1 MPYHEPS
8 HTEPSHTESNSSEPA
23 PAQSTPAAAG
33 TAAVKVIPAVDL
45 YRGTVTILARN
56 RTLCFRHPQS
66 PEIAA
71 ALAQAV
77 RPSTWCEAS
86 GTLTVTV
93 AASGKREGRPCTF
106 ILSRE
111 SA

>member
-8 HTEPSHTESNSSEPA
+8 HSQPSHNEPIHGELSHARSA
-23 PAQSTPAAAG
+23 PAA
-33 TAAVKVIPAVDL
+33 TATVKVIPAVDL
-45 YRGTVTILARN
+45 YLGTVTILARN
-56 RTLCFRHPQS
+56 RPVCFRHPQS
-66 PEIAA
+66 REIAA

-77 RPSTWCEAS
+77 RPSTWCEDS

-93 AASGKREGRPCTF
+93 AAAGQREGRPCTF

>member
-8 HTEPSHTESNSSEPA
+8 HTQPSHHEPA
-23 PAQSTPAAAG
+23 PARSTPAAAG
-33 TAAVKVIPAVDL
+33 TATVKVIPAVDL

-66 PEIAA
+66 REIAA

-93 AASGKREGRPCTF
+93 AASGKREGRPRTF